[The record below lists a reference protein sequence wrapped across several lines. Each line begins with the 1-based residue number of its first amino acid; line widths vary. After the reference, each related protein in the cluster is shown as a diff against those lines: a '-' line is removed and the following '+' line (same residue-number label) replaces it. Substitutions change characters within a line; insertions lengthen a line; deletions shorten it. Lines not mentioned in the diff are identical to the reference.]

1 MLVKSFRSS
10 CKLVH
15 VSTSLTNLKIK
26 EDDLEVSKLKTVS
39 VDLKRLSDAVDKQ
52 VVENTKFLNR
62 IDKKILKYKND
73 KQNYR
78 S

>member
-1 MLVKSFRSS
+1 MI
-10 CKLVH
+10 H

-78 S
+78 SWQQNTPWP